1 MSKFKIGDEIQIVTK
16 CEYESQGLRNGKK
29 MKGVIT
35 AINEDSY
42 VSLAGEGSYNLK
54 VNWVD
59 GSSNSYCDKHLEM
72 FWCEDFIGTDMN
84 KIQEECKRRYPIGC
98 EFIRCGAVNKTL
110 FTLRADDDTYSIHGK
125 QIYAHRGGSL
135 LYNDGEWAEVVVV
148 ETLETTET
156 DSFKSVDMKAIQE
169 ECKKRFP
176 IGCTFKVDGGIT
188 DTLKQD
194 NTVYVIYENMIYAH
208 SAAGCLY
215 EDGKWATLVSIPD
228 TYSIKSR
235 DEYFPDLSKHIG
247 RYVKVLRYAPNGGLL
262 KVGEYGKIISK
273 SSIDFPNHK
282 GYSAGNALDEGF
294 LNVSYE
300 LMRHGFEPLDG
311 EESEELD
318 LIKEAQRR
326 YPIGTKFHPAHM
338 SKDTNFC
345 IVTNTNFESWGDE
358 IVAMTDNGEKWTGST
373 EGRYGNT
380 CFFRN
385 VYSDGKWAEY
395 YVDPKTDNTSLIVK
409 GIDISGSI
417 KVSNAG
423 IYGAVVWD
431 KEDRKTSISDVLSVD
446 IRLSKKK
453 KKILF

>member
-16 CEYESQGLRNGKK
+16 CEYESQGLRNGIK
-29 MKGVIT
+29 MKGVIA
-35 AINEDSY
+35 AIS
-42 VSLAGEGSYNLK
+42 EGSCAGYPATDLPFYNLK
-54 VNWVD
+54 VNWND

-72 FWCEDFIGTDMN
+72 FLGTDM
-84 KIQEECKRRYPIGC
+84 KEIQEECKRRYPIGC
-98 EFIRCGAVNKTL
+98 DFIRCGAVNKTVY
-110 FTLRADDDTYSIHGK
+110 TLKTDYDTYSINNK
-125 QIYAHRGGSL
+125 QIYAHSGGGL

-176 IGCTFKVDGGIT
+176 IGCTFKVDGSIT

-247 RYVKVLRYAPNGGLL
+247 RYVKVLTYAPHGGYIN
-262 KVGEYGKIISK
+262 VGEYGKIISK
-273 SSIDFPNHK
+273 SSIEFPNHK
-282 GYSAGNALDEGF
+282 GYSASNALDEGF
-294 LNVSYE
+294 LNESYE
-300 LMRHGFEPLDG
+300 LMRHGFEPLG

-338 SKDTNFC
+338 SKNTDFC

-358 IVAMTDNGEKWTGST
+358 IVAMTDNGEKWTGNT
-373 EGRYGNT
+373 EERYGNT

-395 YVDPKTDNTSLIVK
+395 YVDPKTVK

-423 IYGAVVWD
+423 IYGSFGSVVWD

-446 IRLSKKK
+446 IQLNKKKK
-453 KKILF
+453 KKIF

>member
-29 MKGVIT
+29 MKGVIA
-35 AINEDSY
+35 AISESSCAGY
-42 VSLAGEGSYNLK
+42 LATDEPFYNLK
-54 VNWVD
+54 VNWDD

-72 FWCEDFIGTDMN
+72 FWCEDFLVTDMP

-98 EFIRCGAVNKTL
+98 EFIRCGAVNKSLT
-110 FTLRADDDTYSIHGK
+110 TLRADYDTYSINGK
-125 QIYAHRGGSL
+125 QIYGHSGGGL

-148 ETLETTET
+148 PETTET
-156 DSFKSVDMKAIQE
+156 DSFKSVDMIAIQE

-176 IGCTFKVDGGIT
+176 IGCTFKADGGIT

-215 EDGKWATLVSIPD
+215 EDGKWATLISIPD
-228 TYSIKSR
+228 THSIKSR

-247 RYVKVLRYAPNGGLL
+247 RYVKVLRYAPHGGCIN
-262 KVGEYGKIISK
+262 VGEYGKIICK

-282 GYSAGNALDEGF
+282 GYCAQDALDKGF
-294 LNVSYE
+294 LNESYE
-300 LMRHGFEPLDG
+300 LMRHGFVPLDG
-311 EESEELD
+311 EISGELD

-338 SKDTNFC
+338 TKDTEIC

-358 IVAMTDNGEKWTGST
+358 IVAMTDNGEKWIGST
-373 EGRYGNT
+373 EERYGNT

-395 YVDPKTDNTSLIVK
+395 YVNPKIVK

-423 IYGAVVWD
+423 IYGSVVWD